1 MTLSRRV
8 TQIPQALSIYMNQL
22 VAALRARGAELI
34 ALSLGDTFFTVDWPS
49 FDSLDMDRGSNY
61 SDSRGIADLRAALCE
76 FYSRQY
82 GAKVDPSREILVT
95 AGSKIAIYLAMQTIL
110 DPGDEVA
117 IQEPAWLSY
126 QEQVRL
132 LDGVPRFFPY
142 DVPAS
147 QFSEHFTP
155 RTKIVLLNNPNNPA
169 GKIYSAAELKAVYRQ
184 CRSHGIYLLVDEA
197 YSDFVTGDRF
207 QSLAALVPDKDGIIV
222 VNSLSKSMGI
232 AGWRIGYAIAAAP
245 FLDQMLKLNQHLIT
259 CAPTILQQY
268 VAKHF
273 DGLMNATIPQAQE
286 LARERAAVGSIIDEM
301 GIRRMGGEATFYFFL
316 SIGDYE
322 GDSVDFALS
331 LLLEDGIS
339 VVPGVAYGAST
350 DRFIRISLG
359 AETRERLIAA
369 LQKIK
374 SRIDRRTFDADALNR
389 KMSEYGFAR
398 FDGA

>member
-155 RTKIVLLNNPNNPA
+155 R
-169 GKIYSAAELKAVYRQ
+169 
-184 CRSHGIYLLVDEA
+184 
-197 YSDFVTGDRF
+197 
-207 QSLAALVPDKDGIIV
+207 
-222 VNSLSKSMGI
+222 
-232 AGWRIGYAIAAAP
+232 
-245 FLDQMLKLNQHLIT
+245 
-259 CAPTILQQY
+259 
-268 VAKHF
+268 
-273 DGLMNATIPQAQE
+273 
-286 LARERAAVGSIIDEM
+286 
-301 GIRRMGGEATFYFFL
+301 
-316 SIGDYE
+316 
-322 GDSVDFALS
+322 
-331 LLLEDGIS
+331 
-339 VVPGVAYGAST
+339 
-350 DRFIRISLG
+350 
-359 AETRERLIAA
+359 
-369 LQKIK
+369 
-374 SRIDRRTFDADALNR
+374 
-389 KMSEYGFAR
+389 
-398 FDGA
+398 